1 MLLGLPEHVFLNNKV
16 LPLLPPLPQYTAE
29 GPDKGR
35 EVVGEGKLLEGGGE
49 IREETQCQQQP
60 AEEEVKDIAYYFARM
75 VYYTT
80 WNAVIAVTTANLTQ
94 EADIK

>member
-35 EVVGEGKLLEGGGE
+35 EVVGEGKLLEGGGK

-60 AEEEVKDIAYYFARM
+60 AEEEVKDAAYPFTRK
-75 VYYTT
+75 VYYTSYC
-80 WNAVIAVTTANLTQ
+80 
-94 EADIK
+94 